1 MLDPLFRFLEAQR
14 LGRMF
19 VGAKLVRRQEIAE
32 HVAGLA
38 GPIAARRGLEVVD
51 VELMGT
57 GRHQI
62 LRVLVDRDGGA
73 GVEDC
78 ARMSED
84 LSRELDLYDLLVDS
98 YTLEVAS
105 PGLDRPLRRPRDFV
119 RFSGRT
125 VAVTAVA
132 PIEGQ
137 RRFRGRLLGLVDG
150 RVAVMLEDGREVRL
164 AQDEIAQA
172 RLVVEMAE
180 LREDFK
186 RSRATAKGRG
196 RPPVRGALHA
206 EDSQAGWR

>member
-1 MLDPLFRFLEAQR
+1 MWGPKQ
-14 LGRMF
+14 
-19 VGAKLVRRQEIAE
+19 VRRQEIAQQ
-32 HVAGLA
+32 VAILA
-38 GPIAARRGLEVVD
+38 EPIAARYGLEVVD
-51 VELMGT
+51 VELVGT

-78 ARMSED
+78 ARVSEA
-84 LSRELDLYDLLVDS
+84 LSRELDLYDLLAES
-98 YTLEVAS
+98 YMLEVAS

-125 VAVTAVA
+125 IAVTAVA

-150 RVAVMLEDGREVRL
+150 RVSITLEDGREVRL
-164 AQDEIAQA
+164 AFDEIAQA
-172 RLVVEMAE
+172 RLVIEVAE

-186 RSRATAKGRG
+186 RSRASAKGLAETSPAG
-196 RPPVRGALHA
+196 RHAGATRL
-206 EDSQAGWR
+206 EVNGE

>member
-1 MLDPLFRFLEAQR
+1 
-14 LGRMF
+14 
-19 VGAKLVRRQEIAE
+19 VRRQEITEQVATLAE
-32 HVAGLA
+32 
-38 GPIAARRGLEVVD
+38 PIAARCGLEVVD
-51 VELMGT
+51 VELVGA

-78 ARMSED
+78 ARVSD
-84 LSRELDLYDLLVDS
+84 ALSRELDLYDLLAAS

-105 PGLDRPLRRPRDFV
+105 PGLDRPLRRTGDFI

-132 PIEGQ
+132 PLEGQ

-150 RVAVMLEDGREVRL
+150 RVAIRLEDGREVRL
-164 AQDEIAQA
+164 AQEEIAQA

-186 RSRATAKGRG
+186 RSRAAAKGRG
-196 RPPVRGALHA
+196 DRLEVSG
-206 EDSQAGWR
+206 E

>member
-1 MLDPLFRFLEAQR
+1 
-14 LGRMF
+14 MF

-51 VELMGT
+51 VELMGA

-78 ARMSED
+78 ARVSED

-119 RFSGRT
+119 RFSGRS

-150 RVAVMLEDGREVRL
+150 RVAIMLEDGREVRL

-172 RLVVEMAE
+172 RLIVEMAE

-186 RSRATAKGRG
+186 RSKATATR
-196 RPPVRGALHA
+196 RGALHA
-206 EDSQAGWR
+206 EDSRAGWR

>member
-1 MLDPLFRFLEAQR
+1 
-14 LGRMF
+14 MF

-38 GPIAARRGLEVVD
+38 GPIAARRGLEVID

-78 ARMSED
+78 ARVSED

-119 RFSGRT
+119 RFSGRS

-150 RVAVMLEDGREVRL
+150 RVAIMLEDGREVRL

-172 RLVVEMAE
+172 RLIVEMAE

-186 RSRATAKGRG
+186 RSRATTKGRG
-196 RPPVRGALHA
+196 PLHA
-206 EDSQAGWR
+206 EDSRAGWR